1 MKCSINGISLIAK
14 FEGIRLQIY
23 RDCVGKRTIGI
34 GHLILEHESFEDGIT
49 ETQAM
54 QLLYKDLAPVEAYL
68 SNWAINQNQYDA
80 LADFAYNL
88 GIGSLKQLLSHGIEN
103 VPTQIIE
110 WDRAGGNVIA
120 GLSKRRQAELDLFR
134 TK

>member
-14 FEGIRLQIY
+14 CEGLRLQVY
-23 RDCVGKRTIGI
+23 RDCIGKRTIGF

-54 QLLYKDLAPVEAYL
+54 QLLYKDLSPIEAYL
-68 SNWAINQNQYDA
+68 SNLILNQNQFDA

-88 GIGSLKQLLSHGIEN
+88 GIGSCRKLLSHGIEN

-110 WDRAGGNVIA
+110 WDKAGGNVIA
-120 GLSKRRQAELDLFR
+120 GLSKRRQAELDLFN